1 MSLAPRLLTL
11 ALAVA
16 CRPTADKAAPA
27 DTAPPPL
34 GPPVDLVAAI
44 DPFIA
49 TGGIGYQVGCAFPG
63 AAVPFGLVKLSP
75 DTADAAGASFGAY
88 RGGGYHADDVFIQGF
103 SHLHLHGVGLTD
115 YGLIALMPRDGMDDT
130 ATTEPGYRARFEKAD
145 ESAQAGA
152 YTVRF
157 AAPDVTVSLG
167 ATPRTGLH
175 RYAFGP
181 GAADPVVLLD
191 LGHLMQDGRV
201 LAADLV
207 VDPAAGTIE
216 GHLRQDG
223 QMTKAPFSIWFSAA
237 FSAPPTDWGVWT
249 SPETRLPGG
258 TTAATGEG
266 GRIGA
271 WLHYP
276 PGSTVD
282 VQVGVSV
289 VDLAGA
295 RANRAAEATS
305 LEGAQAAAQ
314 AEWRRWLAPFEVQ
327 GASDDDAA
335 VFATALYHSLLMPTR
350 WDDADG
356 RSRAFG
362 PDIFTPGHPFYTDM
376 SLWDTY
382 RTTHP
387 LYTLAW
393 PATHVDLLRSLA
405 RMAERGGNLPKW
417 PLADGDGGFMVGSPA
432 HIVIGEAW
440 QKGLRTPDDALLW
453 ENAVSLA
460 AGTLTPTYGGRPDVQ
475 WLDTV
480 GYYPADHV
488 GTSVAWTQELA
499 LADHALARGGAAL
512 GAEPDTLAW
521 LEGRAQTWRNLWD
534 PSVGYFHGRNADGTF
549 TALENVALWTEDF
562 AEGNARQYRWMVPHD
577 PEGLFDLMGGPAVAR
592 GWLDEF
598 FREAE
603 VDAADDI
610 EGVPEVWYWHGN
622 EIDLHA
628 PWLFALAGDPAST
641 QRWVDWIWGRWYGT
655 GPDGLAGNDDGGTL
669 SAWAVWA
676 ALGLYPLAG
685 TDRYVLGAP
694 RFSRVVVGRGDAGPL
709 TIERRGSGVVTEV
722 RLDGVP
728 VGPDITHAALMSAS
742 SLVFE
747 AAE

>member
-1 MSLAPRLLTL
+1 MSRTPVL
-11 ALAVA
+11 ALVAAFA
-16 CRPTADKAAPA
+16 CRPGAPKPTPDDSAA
-27 DTAPPPL
+27 PPL
-34 GPPVDLVAAI
+34 GPPADLVAAI

-75 DTADAAGASFGAY
+75 DTADAAGASFGVY

-115 YGLIALMPRDGMDDT
+115 YGLIALMPRDGMD
-130 ATTEPGYRARFEKAD
+130 AAGTTEPGYRARFEKAD
-145 ESAQAGA
+145 ESASAGA

-157 AAPDVTVSLG
+157 ASPDVTASLG
-167 ATPRTGLH
+167 ATARTGLH

-181 GAADPVVLLD
+181 ETADPVVLLD
-191 LGHLMQDGRV
+191 LGHLMQEGRV
-201 LAADLV
+201 IAADLT

-223 QMTKAPFSIWFSAA
+223 QMTKAPFSVWFSAA
-237 FSAPPTDWGVWT
+237 FAAPPTAWGVWT
-249 SPETRLPGG
+249 AADARVPGG
-258 TTAATGEG
+258 TTASTGEG

-271 WLHYP
+271 WFHYP
-276 PGSTVD
+276 PGATVD

-295 RANRAAEATS
+295 RANRAAEATT
-305 LEGAQAAAQ
+305 LEGAQAAA
-314 AEWRRWLAPFEVQ
+314 AATWARWLAPFTVY
-327 GASDDDAA
+327 GATPDDATI
-335 VFATALYHSLLMPTR
+335 FATALYHSLLMPTR
-350 WDDADG
+350 WDDVDG

-393 PATHVDLLRSLA
+393 PSTHTDILRSLA

-417 PLADGDGGFMVGSPA
+417 PLADWDGGFMVGSPA
-432 HIVIGEAW
+432 HIVVGEAW
-440 QKGLRTPDDALLW
+440 QKGLRTPDDTLLW
-453 ENAVSLA
+453 ENALALADGSLEPA
-460 AGTLTPTYGGRPDVQ
+460 YGGRPDVS

-488 GTSVAWTQELA
+488 GTSVAWTQEVA
-499 LADHALARGGAAL
+499 LADHALAHGGRAL
-512 GAEPDTLAW
+512 GADASTLAW
-521 LEGRAQTWRNLWD
+521 LDGRAQTWRALWD

-549 TALENVALWTEDF
+549 TPLENVSLWTEDF

-577 PEGLFDLMGGPAVAR
+577 PEGMFAVMGGTEVAL

-603 VDAADDI
+603 LDSQDDV

-655 GPDGLAGNDDGGTL
+655 GPNGLAGNDDGGTL

-694 RFSRVVVGRGDAGPL
+694 RFPQVVVDRGAAGPL
-709 TIERRGSGVVTEV
+709 TIERRGSGPVTRV
-722 RLDGVP
+722 LLDGAP
-728 VGPDITHAALMSAS
+728 VGPDIRHDALMAAS